1 MWKRKRCEKYAP
13 VPEYPGVPIQ
23 GYEKA
28 GLVSASG
35 KNKYGHLLYDQAAEE
50 RIRNIRFYQQIGFPV
65 REISGIIDASIPVKR
80 KALKNR
86 IKALKREQDELK
98 RLIEKALK
106 LLDSLS

>member
-1 MWKRKRCEKYAP
+1 MREAVLPHKN
-13 VPEYPGVPIQ
+13 
-23 GYEKA
+23 KA

>member
-1 MWKRKRCEKYAP
+1 MEAKTLREICACT
-13 VPEYPGVPIQ
+13 GVSRRTIQ

>member
-1 MWKRKRCEKYAP
+1 MEAKTLREICAGT
-13 VPEYPGVPIQ
+13 GVSRRTIQ

-65 REISGIIDASIPVKR
+65 REISGIIDASIPVKLQSP
-80 KALKNR
+80 KK
-86 IKALKREQDELK
+86 QDQGVK
-98 RLIEKALK
+98 KGAG
-106 LLDSLS
+106 

>member
-1 MWKRKRCEKYAP
+1 MEAKTLREIGAGT
-13 VPEYPGVPIQ
+13 GVSRRTIQ

>member
-1 MWKRKRCEKYAP
+1 VEAKTLREICAGT
-13 VPEYPGVPIQ
+13 GVSRRTIQ

-28 GLVSASG
+28 GLVSASD

-50 RIRNIRFYQQIGFPV
+50 RNISFYQQIGFPV

>member
-13 VPEYPGVPIQ
+13 VPEYPGVPSRDMKKP
-23 GYEKA
+23 GWF
-28 GLVSASG
+28 LPP

>member
-1 MWKRKRCEKYAP
+1 MEAKTLREICAGTGVSRCT
-13 VPEYPGVPIQ
+13 IQ

>member
-13 VPEYPGVPIQ
+13 VPEYPGVPSRDMKKP
-23 GYEKA
+23 GWFP
-28 GLVSASG
+28 ASG

>member
-13 VPEYPGVPIQ
+13 VPEYPGVPSR
-23 GYEKA
+23 
-28 GLVSASG
+28 LVSASG

>member
-1 MWKRKRCEKYAP
+1 MEAKTLREICAGT
-13 VPEYPGVPIQ
+13 GVSRRTIQ

-50 RIRNIRFYQQIGFPV
+50 RIRNIRFYQQLGFPV

>member
-13 VPEYPGVPIQ
+13 VPEYPGVPSRDMKKPGWFLPPVKINMATCSMTKRQ
-23 GYEKA
+23 RNG
-28 GLVSASG
+28 SG
-35 KNKYGHLLYDQAAEE
+35 
-50 RIRNIRFYQQIGFPV
+50 IRFYQQIGFPV

>member
-13 VPEYPGVPIQ
+13 VPEYPGVP
-23 GYEKA
+23 
-28 GLVSASG
+28 SS
-35 KNKYGHLLYDQAAEE
+35 HLLYDQAAEE

-80 KALKNR
+80 KALKIR

>member
-1 MWKRKRCEKYAP
+1 MVGSVQVHNRRESAALDM
-13 VPEYPGVPIQ
+13 
-23 GYEKA
+23 KA
-28 GLVSASG
+28 YS
-35 KNKYGHLLYDQAAEE
+35 HLSAEE

>member
-13 VPEYPGVPIQ
+13 VPEYPGVPSRDMKKPGWFLPPVKINM
-23 GYEKA
+23 A
-28 GLVSASG
+28 TW
-35 KNKYGHLLYDQAAEE
+35 LYDQAAEE

>member
-1 MWKRKRCEKYAP
+1 MEAKTLREICAGT
-13 VPEYPGVPIQ
+13 GVSRRTIQ

-35 KNKYGHLLYDQAAEE
+35 KNGHLLYDQAAEE

>member
-1 MWKRKRCEKYAP
+1 MEAKTLREICAGT
-13 VPEYPGVPIQ
+13 GVSRRTIH

>member
-1 MWKRKRCEKYAP
+1 VEAKTLREICAGT
-13 VPEYPGVPIQ
+13 GVSRRTIQ

-50 RIRNIRFYQQIGFPV
+50 RIRFYQQIGFPV

>member
-1 MWKRKRCEKYAP
+1 MYKRQVSRRT
-13 VPEYPGVPIQ
+13 IQ

>member
-13 VPEYPGVPIQ
+13 VPEYPGVPSRDMKKPGWFLPPVRINMATCSMTKRQ
-23 GYEKA
+23 RNGSEHPF
-28 GLVSASG
+28 LSA
-35 KNKYGHLLYDQAAEE
+35 D
-50 RIRNIRFYQQIGFPV
+50 RVPV

>member
-1 MWKRKRCEKYAP
+1 MRRYRSIQA
-13 VPEYPGVPIQ
+13 YQ

>member
-1 MWKRKRCEKYAP
+1 MEAKTLREICAGT
-13 VPEYPGVPIQ
+13 GVSRRTIQ

-35 KNKYGHLLYDQAAEE
+35 KINMATCSMTSGEE